1 MWPMGVLFY
10 FITATNSLN
19 KCNLR
24 IGNLYTG
31 SKYSIK
37 SIDLIIGKE
46 VTNFSLCPNSH
57 RSNKNLQINCSSWI
71 TEEYIM
77 WNNVYACS
85 INDAQCVR
93 INNYCVCHCIPG
105 YILEGKKCLKE
116 RVAIGGTCEHNRQ
129 CKGTAF
135 ANVCDHDVCSCSP
148 GYIQI
153 GRKCYPV
160 KVTIGDVCAFNLQC
174 NGTKFAT
181 VCDHG
186 SCLCSPGYIQID
198 RKCYP
203 GNLGINDFCEQQE
216 QCIQPF
222 SGCFNGSC
230 KCKNG
235 YSAFNTNRCLKENLE
250 LDDSCKLTEQCLQPF
265 SVCFHGKCKCMD
277 GYSTF
282 DRKSCLKDTVPVGG
296 FCDLD
301 KQCTGSNNSGTCE
314 HERCTCA
321 KEFTLIDSACEKNQ
335 PTSLGSSKSQQYGT
349 NIGVTVGSLF
359 GGFIL
364 GVIVTAVLTTLMYRR
379 LNIRA
384 PNRKEPDAM
393 FVANRECG
401 AAGGAQISFTNNKK
415 QNVATLSPYSFAKET
430 QGYNLSGKQE
440 DERADDVYNHLHEQ
454 TEQDDDDYDHACAV
468 TNHITDLSDYSNIH
482 DAATFRP
489 SPSKDGDD
497 YSTLR
502 N

>member
-1 MWPMGVLFY
+1 MAIVNQYTIIY
-10 FITATNSLN
+10 FILMVHGSMYAYRINRNLGFKTIARFTNGKDKCDFDLSTARGILKDATNSLN

-57 RSNKNLQINCSSWI
+57 RSNKNLHINCSSWI

-77 WNNVYACS
+77 WIDVYACS

-160 KVTIGDVCAFNLQC
+160 KVTIGDECAFNLQC

-203 GNLGINDFCEQQE
+203 G
-216 QCIQPF
+216 
-222 SGCFNGSC
+222 
-230 KCKNG
+230 
-235 YSAFNTNRCLKENLE
+235 
-250 LDDSCKLTEQCLQPF
+250 
-265 SVCFHGKCKCMD
+265 
-277 GYSTF
+277 
-282 DRKSCLKDTVPVGG
+282 
-296 FCDLD
+296 
-301 KQCTGSNNSGTCE
+301 
-314 HERCTCA
+314 
-321 KEFTLIDSACEKNQ
+321 
-335 PTSLGSSKSQQYGT
+335 T

-364 GVIVTAVLTTLMYRR
+364 GVIVTAVVTTLMYRR
-379 LNIRA
+379 LNFRT
-384 PNRKEPDAM
+384 PNRKEPDVM
-393 FVANRECG
+393 FAANREYG
-401 AAGGAQISFTNNKK
+401 TAGGAQISFTNNKK

-430 QGYNLSGKQE
+430 QGFNLSSKQ
-440 DERADDVYNHLHEQ
+440 DDKRTDDVYNHLREQ
-454 TEQDDDDYDHACAV
+454 TEQDDDTYDHACAV
-468 TNHITDLSDYSNIH
+468 PNHSSDLSDYSNIH
-482 DAATFRP
+482 DATNFRT
-489 SPSKDGDD
+489 SASKDGDD